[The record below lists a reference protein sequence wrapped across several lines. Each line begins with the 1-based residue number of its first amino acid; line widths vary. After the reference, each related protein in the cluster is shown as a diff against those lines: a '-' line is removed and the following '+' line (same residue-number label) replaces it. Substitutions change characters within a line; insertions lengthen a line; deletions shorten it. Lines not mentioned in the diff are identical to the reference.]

1 MNSIIVKLPRPTED
15 DVAVFDETERWL
27 YRRPQDNLIPD
38 LSRFK

>member
-27 YRRPQDNLIPD
+27 ERHELLLGSTDARKTI
-38 LSRFK
+38 